1 MLSCSGNMLRAV
13 HVLTI
18 AAAVLTL
25 APLAASYP
33 WQACNGSS
41 NYTAN
46 SAFQRNLGVLAAALP
61 GNASTSPDLLANATV
76 GGAPDTVYALAFCPP
91 IDNQNASGCRACV
104 ASAFADARSL
114 CPNNRGAHI
123 IYDGCVLTF
132 SGRDFLGAA
141 TNPADMERKLRNTEN
156 VTVSDVGEFNGAIY
170 EVLNATADYTA
181 AAARRFGTGEISFDP
196 TYPVIYSMA
205 WCTPDMAPGRCR
217 ACLADTIAQ
226 MHAYFNPNAQG
237 ARLVGVR
244 CAARYEIYPFYT
256 GRGMVQVPVS
266 RPPAVPGT
274 PGKKSKTGKIL
285 AIVLPIVAALLAS
298 AMICFCCWR
307 RRTKAT
313 KLSLSYSS
321 RSEDIQNI
329 ESLIMDLPTLRIAT
343 DNFAEN
349 NKLGEGGFGA
359 VYKGSF
365 PGGQTIAV
373 KRLSQS
379 SGQGIGEL
387 KNELVLIAKLQHKNL
402 VRLVGVCLEQEEKLL
417 VYEYMPNKSLDTF
430 LFDPEKRKQ
439 IDWAKRF
446 MIIKGITGGLQYL
459 HEDSQLKIIHRDL
472 KASNVLLDANMNP
485 KISDFGLARL
495 FGDDQSQETTNRVVG
510 TYGYMAPEYA
520 LRGQYSIKS
529 DVYSFGV
536 LLLEIITGRKNSDS
550 YNSEQAVDLLSL
562 VWEHWAMKTITE
574 MVDPYLRSDSSS
586 LDEILRCIHVGLVCV
601 QEDPM
606 DRPTLSMINIML
618 DGNTVSAK
626 APSRPA
632 FFTEMLGN
640 INIGSSMYSQPYP
653 VTDSTAK
660 HSTAMSLN
668 DVTVTEPEPR

>member
-1 MLSCSGNMLRAV
+1 MLRAV
-13 HVLTI
+13 HVLAI

-114 CPNNRGAHI
+114 FPEQQGRKHHLRRLRPHLLRPGLPRRPQQTRRTWRGSSETPRTSTSPTSA
-123 IYDGCVLTF
+123 
-132 SGRDFLGAA
+132 S
-141 TNPADMERKLRNTEN
+141 
-156 VTVSDVGEFNGAIY
+156 S
-170 EVLNATADYTA
+170 
-181 AAARRFGTGEISFDP
+181 TGPS
-196 TYPVIYSMA
+196 TSMA

-244 CAARYEIYPFYT
+244 CAARYEDLP
-256 GRGMVQVPVS
+256 VQN
-266 RPPAVPGT
+266 RPRHGAGA
-274 PGKKSKTGKIL
+274 GKKSKTGKIL

-349 NKLGEGGFGA
+349 NKLGEGGFGE